1 MPEEVI
7 ARAPDGLQV
16 QTEIRKIIVTGLL
29 DTGEEIAQER
39 EIPLPKGMD
48 NLEPVAN
55 LIWSQLGGM
64 SKTVDSHTFKYYP
77 LNRFKEFT
85 LEVSSI
91 ITGNSL
97 ILP

>member
-1 MPEEVI
+1 MPNEAI
-7 ARAPDGLQV
+7 AQAPDGIQV
-16 QTEIRKIIVTGLL
+16 PTEIRKITVIGTL

-55 LIWSQLGGM
+55 LVWSQLGGM
-64 SKTVDSHTFKYYP
+64 SKTIDSHTFEYYP
-77 LNRFKEFT
+77 LNRFTKFT
-85 LEVSSI
+85 LKVSTL